1 MPQDSRDFVKGL
13 PTGPGIYRMLDAAGT
28 VLYVGKARSLRKRVQ
43 SYFRATGLSPKVHAM
58 MQNVADVDVTVTRT
72 EGEALLLENNLI
84 KSLRPRYNILLRDDK
99 SYPYIFVSEQ
109 EFPRLGFHRGA
120 RRAKGRYFGPYPSA
134 HAVRESLSLL
144 QKVFTVR
151 QCEDSFFNNRS
162 RPCLQYQIKRCSA
175 PCVGLVTAARY
186 QQDVHHALM
195 FLEGRSASVIG
206 EMIKSMEDAS
216 ARQDYESA
224 ALYRDRIA
232 TLRRIQERQYVS
244 TGGGEADIVAIA
256 TAQDT
261 ACIKVGYVRGGLNV
275 GDKTFFIK
283 IGATGRDAD
292 ALGAFLSQYY
302 LAQLHAGRPIPARIY
317 VNRAA
322 PERPLLERVLGQQA
336 RKKISISVANRGAP
350 RRWAEMAKLNA
361 TDALR
366 RELAGK
372 ASLHE
377 RFDALRAAFAL
388 DEIPERVECFDIS
401 HTRGEAPVASCV
413 VFDQTGPVK
422 SAYRRFNIEGVEPG
436 DDYAALTQALTRRYR
451 RVQEGEGVLPD
462 VLLIDGGKGQLHVAE
477 QVLSELQIDGV
488 RIVGVA
494 KGRERQPGKEQLFLS
509 GEKAATILASDSP
522 ALHLIQQVRDEAH
535 RFALT
540 AHRGR
545 RAKARVTSSLESIPG
560 VGDRRRQALLRS
572 FGGLRE
578 VARAGVEDIARV
590 PGISPQLAQRI
601 YDALHEPGN

>member
-1 MPQDSRDFVKGL
+1 MSLEHRTLVQGL
-13 PTGPGIYRMLDAAGT
+13 PSGPGIYRMLDAAGT
-28 VLYVGKARSLRKRVQ
+28 VLYVGKARRLRKRVQ
-43 SYFRATGLSPKVHAM
+43 SYFRATGLSPKVQAM
-58 MQNVADVDVTVTRT
+58 MRNVAHVDVTVTRT

-84 KSLRPRYNILLRDDK
+84 KTLRPRYNILLRDDK

-120 RRAKGRYFGPYPSA
+120 RRTKGRYFGPYPSA
-134 HAVRESLSLL
+134 RAVRESLSLL
-144 QKVFTVR
+144 QKLFMVR
-151 QCEDSFFNNRS
+151 QCEDPFFNNRS

-175 PCVGLVTAARY
+175 PCVGLISPARY
-186 QQDVHHALM
+186 QRDVQHALM
-195 FLEGRSASVIG
+195 FLEGRSARVIE
-206 EMIKSMEDAS
+206 EMIKAMEEAS
-216 ARQDYESA
+216 ARQDYEAA

-244 TGGGEADIVAIA
+244 TGEGEADIVAIA

-261 ACIKVGYVRGGLNV
+261 ACIKVSYVRSGLNV
-275 GDKTFFIK
+275 GDKTFFLR
-283 IGATGRDAD
+283 IGAAERDSD
-292 ALGAFLSQYY
+292 VLGAFLAQYY
-302 LAQLHAGRPIPARIY
+302 LAQSHAGRPLPQRIY
-317 VNRAA
+317 VNQLAA
-322 PERPLLERVLGQQA
+322 ERSLLQSVLSQQA
-336 RKKISISVANRGAP
+336 GKRITISLANRGTP
-350 RRWAEMAKLNA
+350 RRWAEMAELNA

-377 RFDALRAAFAL
+377 RFEALRTAFDL
-388 DEIPERVECFDIS
+388 DETPARLECFDIS
-401 HTRGEAPVASCV
+401 HTRGEATVASCV
-413 VFDQTGPVK
+413 VFDQGGPVK

-451 RVQEGEGVLPD
+451 RIQEGEGMLPD

-477 QVLSELQIDGV
+477 QVLRELQIDGV

-494 KGRERQPGKEQLFLS
+494 KGRERQPGREQLFLS
-509 GEKAATILASDSP
+509 GEKAATILAPDSP

-535 RFALT
+535 RFAIT

-545 RAKARVTSSLESIPG
+545 RAKARVTSSLERIPG
-560 VGDRRRQALLRS
+560 VGDRRRQRLLRS

-601 YDALHEPGN
+601 YDALHEH

>member
-1 MPQDSRDFVKGL
+1 MSLEHRTLVQGL
-13 PTGPGIYRMLDAAGT
+13 PSGPGIYRMLDAAGT
-28 VLYVGKARSLRKRVQ
+28 VLYVGKARRLRKRVQ
-43 SYFRATGLSPKVHAM
+43 SYFRATGLSPKVQAM
-58 MQNVADVDVTVTRT
+58 MRNVAHVDVTVTRT

-84 KSLRPRYNILLRDDK
+84 KTLRPRYNILLRDDK

-120 RRAKGRYFGPYPSA
+120 RRTKGRYFGPYPSA
-134 HAVRESLSLL
+134 RAVRESLSLL
-144 QKVFTVR
+144 QKLFMVR
-151 QCEDSFFNNRS
+151 QCEDPFFNNRS

-175 PCVGLVTAARY
+175 PCVGLISPARY
-186 QQDVHHALM
+186 QRDVQHALM
-195 FLEGRSASVIG
+195 FLEGRSARVIE
-206 EMIKSMEDAS
+206 EMIKAMEEAS
-216 ARQDYESA
+216 ARQDYEAA

-244 TGGGEADIVAIA
+244 TGEGEADIVAIA

-261 ACIKVGYVRGGLNV
+261 ACIKVSYVRSGLNV
-275 GDKTFFIK
+275 GDKTFFLR
-283 IGATGRDAD
+283 IGAAERDSD
-292 ALGAFLSQYY
+292 VLGAFLAQYY
-302 LAQLHAGRPIPARIY
+302 LAQSHAGRPLPQRIY
-317 VNRAA
+317 VNQLAA
-322 PERPLLERVLGQQA
+322 ERSLLQSVLSQQA
-336 RKKISISVANRGAP
+336 GKRITISLANRGTP
-350 RRWAEMAKLNA
+350 RRWAEMAELNA

-377 RFDALRAAFAL
+377 RFEALRTAFDL
-388 DEIPERVECFDIS
+388 DETPARLECFDIS
-401 HTRGEAPVASCV
+401 HTRGEATVASCV
-413 VFDQTGPVK
+413 VFDQSGPVK

-451 RVQEGEGVLPD
+451 RIQEGEGMLPD

-477 QVLSELQIDGV
+477 QVLRELQIDGV

-494 KGRERQPGKEQLFLS
+494 KGRERQPGREQLFLS
-509 GEKAATILASDSP
+509 GEKAATILAPDSP

-535 RFALT
+535 RFAIT

-545 RAKARVTSSLESIPG
+545 RAKARVTSSLERIPG
-560 VGDRRRQALLRS
+560 VGDRRRQRLLRS

-601 YDALHEPGN
+601 YDALHEH

>member
-1 MPQDSRDFVKGL
+1 M
-13 PTGPGIYRMLDAAGT
+13 
-28 VLYVGKARSLRKRVQ
+28 
-43 SYFRATGLSPKVHAM
+43 
-58 MQNVADVDVTVTRT
+58 
-72 EGEALLLENNLI
+72 
-84 KSLRPRYNILLRDDK
+84 
-99 SYPYIFVSEQ
+99 
-109 EFPRLGFHRGA
+109 
-120 RRAKGRYFGPYPSA
+120 
-134 HAVRESLSLL
+134 
-144 QKVFTVR
+144 
-151 QCEDSFFNNRS
+151 
-162 RPCLQYQIKRCSA
+162 
-175 PCVGLVTAARY
+175 
-186 QQDVHHALM
+186 
-195 FLEGRSASVIG
+195 
-206 EMIKSMEDAS
+206 
-216 ARQDYESA
+216 
-224 ALYRDRIA
+224 
-232 TLRRIQERQYVS
+232 
-244 TGGGEADIVAIA
+244 
-256 TAQDT
+256 
-261 ACIKVGYVRGGLNV
+261 
-275 GDKTFFIK
+275 
-283 IGATGRDAD
+283 
-292 ALGAFLSQYY
+292 
-302 LAQLHAGRPIPARIY
+302 
-317 VNRAA
+317 
-322 PERPLLERVLGQQA
+322 
-336 RKKISISVANRGAP
+336 
-350 RRWAEMAKLNA
+350 AELNA

-451 RVQEGEGVLPD
+451 RVQEGEGALPD

-535 RFALT
+535 RFAIT

>member
-1 MPQDSRDFVKGL
+1 MSLDFRALVKGL

-43 SYFRATGLSPKVHAM
+43 SYFRATGLSPKVQAM
-58 MQNVADVDVTVTRT
+58 MQNVAHVDVTVTRT

-84 KSLRPRYNILLRDDK
+84 KTLRPRYNILLRDDK

-120 RRAKGRYFGPYPSA
+120 QRAKGRYFGPYPSA

-144 QKVFTVR
+144 QKLFMVR
-151 QCEDSFFNNRS
+151 QCEDSFFSNRS

-175 PCVGLVTAARY
+175 PCVGLVSPARY

-195 FLEGRSASVIG
+195 FLEGRSARVIE
-206 EMIKSMEDAS
+206 EMIKAMEEAS
-216 ARQDYESA
+216 ARQDYETA
-224 ALYRDRIA
+224 ALYRDRVA

-244 TGGGEADIVAIA
+244 TGKGEADIVAIT
-256 TAQDT
+256 TAQDM
-261 ACIKVGYVRGGLNV
+261 ACIKVGYVRGGLNL
-275 GDKTFFIK
+275 GDKTFFLK
-283 IGATGRDAD
+283 IGAAARDSD
-292 ALGAFLSQYY
+292 VLGAFLSQYY
-302 LAQLHAGRPIPARIY
+302 LAQAHAGRPIPQRIY
-317 VNRAA
+317 VNRPTA
-322 PERPLLERVLGQQA
+322 ERLLLERVLGQQA
-336 RKKISISVANRGAP
+336 GKRIAISLAKRGTP
-350 RRWAEMAKLNA
+350 RRWAEMAELNA

-377 RFDALRAAFAL
+377 RFEALRAAFDL
-388 DEIPERVECFDIS
+388 DATPTRLECFDIS
-401 HTRGEAPVASCV
+401 HTRGEAPVAACV
-413 VFDQTGPVK
+413 VFDQSGPVK

-436 DDYAALTQALTRRYR
+436 DDYGALTQALTRRYR

-477 QVLSELQIDGV
+477 QVLRELQIDGV

-494 KGRERQPGKEQLFLS
+494 KGRERQPGREQLFLS
-509 GEKAATILASDSP
+509 GAKAATILAPDSP

-535 RFALT
+535 RFAIT

-545 RAKARVTSSLESIPG
+545 RAKARVTSSLQRIPG
-560 VGDRRRQALLRS
+560 VGDRRRQRLLRS

-601 YDALHEPGN
+601 YDALHEH

>member
-1 MPQDSRDFVKGL
+1 MPQNRRDIVVGL
-13 PTGPGIYRMLDAAGT
+13 PTGPGVYRMLDAAGA

-58 MQNVADVDVTVTRT
+58 MQSVADVDVTVTRT

-144 QKVFTVR
+144 QRVFTVR

-175 PCVGLVTAARY
+175 PCVGLVTPARY

-195 FLEGRSASVIG
+195 FLEGRSASVIE
-206 EMIKSMEDAS
+206 EMIKNMEDAS
-216 ARQDYESA
+216 VRQDYESA

-256 TAQDT
+256 SAKDT

-275 GDKTFFIK
+275 GDKTFFLK
-283 IGATGRDAD
+283 IGTAERDD
-292 ALGAFLSQYY
+292 DVLGAFLSQYY
-302 LAQLHAGRPIPARIY
+302 LAQFHAGRPIPARIY

-322 PERPLLERVLGQQA
+322 PERPLLERVLTQQA

-350 RRWAEMAKLNA
+350 RRWAEMAELNA

-372 ASLHE
+372 ASLQE
-377 RFDALRAAFAL
+377 RFDALRAAFEL
-388 DEIPERVECFDIS
+388 DEIPGRVECFDIS

-422 SAYRRFNIEGVEPG
+422 SAYRRFNIEGIEPG
-436 DDYAALTQALTRRYR
+436 DDYAALMQALTRRYR
-451 RVQEGEGVLPD
+451 RVREGEGVLPD

-477 QVLSELQIDGV
+477 QVLRELQIDGV

-535 RFALT
+535 RFAIT

-560 VGDRRRQALLRS
+560 VGDRRREALLRS

-601 YDALHEPGN
+601 YDALHEH

>member
-1 MPQDSRDFVKGL
+1 
-13 PTGPGIYRMLDAAGT
+13 
-28 VLYVGKARSLRKRVQ
+28 
-43 SYFRATGLSPKVHAM
+43 
-58 MQNVADVDVTVTRT
+58 
-72 EGEALLLENNLI
+72 
-84 KSLRPRYNILLRDDK
+84 
-99 SYPYIFVSEQ
+99 
-109 EFPRLGFHRGA
+109 
-120 RRAKGRYFGPYPSA
+120 
-134 HAVRESLSLL
+134 
-144 QKVFTVR
+144 
-151 QCEDSFFNNRS
+151 
-162 RPCLQYQIKRCSA
+162 
-175 PCVGLVTAARY
+175 
-186 QQDVHHALM
+186 
-195 FLEGRSASVIG
+195 
-206 EMIKSMEDAS
+206 
-216 ARQDYESA
+216 
-224 ALYRDRIA
+224 
-232 TLRRIQERQYVS
+232 
-244 TGGGEADIVAIA
+244 
-256 TAQDT
+256 
-261 ACIKVGYVRGGLNV
+261 V
-275 GDKTFFIK
+275 GDKTFFLK
-283 IGATGRDAD
+283 IGAAERDSEV
-292 ALGAFLSQYY
+292 LSAFLSQYY

-322 PERPLLERVLGQQA
+322 PERPLLERVLSQQA

>member
-1 MPQDSRDFVKGL
+1 MPQDRRDFAKGL

-43 SYFRATGLSPKVHAM
+43 SYFRAAGLSPKVHAM
-58 MQNVADVDVTVTRT
+58 MQSVANVEVTVTRT

-109 EFPRLGFHRGA
+109 EFARLGFHRGA

-175 PCVGLVTAARY
+175 PCVGLVTPARY
-186 QQDVHHALM
+186 QQDVQHALM
-195 FLEGRSASVIG
+195 FLEGRSASVIE
-206 EMIKSMEDAS
+206 EMIKNMEDAS
-216 ARQDYESA
+216 ARQDYELA

-244 TGGGEADIVAIA
+244 TGGGDADIVVIA

-275 GDKTFFIK
+275 GDKTFFLK
-283 IGATGRDAD
+283 IGTAERDSD
-292 ALGAFLSQYY
+292 VLGAFLSQYY
-302 LAQLHAGRPIPARIY
+302 LAQFHAGRPIPARIY

-322 PERPLLERVLGQQA
+322 PERPLLERVLTQQA
-336 RKKISISVANRGAP
+336 RKKISISVASRGAP
-350 RRWAEMAKLNA
+350 RRWAEMAELNA
-361 TDALR
+361 SDALR

-377 RFDALRAAFAL
+377 RFDALRAAFEL
-388 DEIPERVECFDIS
+388 DETPERVECFDIS

-422 SAYRRFNIEGVEPG
+422 SAYRRFNIEGIEPG
-436 DDYAALTQALTRRYR
+436 DDYAALMQALTRRYR

-477 QVLSELQIDGV
+477 QVLRELQIDGV

-509 GEKAATILASDSP
+509 GQKAATILASDSP

-535 RFALT
+535 RFAIT

-601 YDALHEPGN
+601 YDALHEH